1 MFNIIGGKMNQW
13 KFSYKDLETLSE
25 VFKILGEISRL
36 KILRCLMDGE
46 KCVTEII
53 NATGLMQAN
62 VSKQIKLMERAGIV
76 ACRPQGLQRYYHIIE
91 PSIIEICQMVCRNRG
106 NKSNGI

>member
-1 MFNIIGGKMNQW
+1 MGKPT
-13 KFSYKDLETLSE
+13 KFSDSELEILAG

-36 KILRCLMDGE
+36 KILRALMDGE

-62 VSKQIKLMERAGIV
+62 VSKQIKLMENAGILV
-76 ACRPQGLQRYYHIIE
+76 CRPQGLLRYYRISDQTILEVCHT
-91 PSIIEICQMVCRNRG
+91 ICKTRAN
-106 NKSNGI
+106 NPDDK